1 MKYKTL
7 DGTLI
12 DSNPNQ
18 TVTYT
23 LSVDNH
29 AQGVF
34 ESYETQSSPTQ
45 IGIQQIKIIRTVI
58 DNQMTIEITESTE
71 QELIDYI
78 NQIQI
83 QNQIGE

>member
-1 MKYKTL
+1 MKYKAL

-18 TVTYT
+18 KVTYT
-23 LSVDNH
+23 LTVEGH

-34 ESYETQSSPTQ
+34 ESYETQSSSTPV
-45 IGIQQIKIIRTVI
+45 GIEQIKIVRTVVG
-58 DNQMTIEITESTE
+58 NQMTIEITESTE

-78 NQIQI
+78 DQI
-83 QNQIGE
+83 QNQIE